1 MKLRWEVSE
10 VCGGAPGNRRPY
22 RGEILTGVAMDTSDI
37 IKLGITVGSGII
49 ALWQIK
55 ARFNIQRIL
64 RQESFNLHSSVA
76 LVLGNCQVARDQ
88 IINNQIPN
96 AIATAG
102 QAEGG
107 TQMLL
112 KQTVKLICHYHNPT
126 DADIDEWIG
135 RGKINQQYKPMF
147 LSHSEKNRGWLRSI
161 YHIVKKKLFGF
172 LTT

>member
-1 MKLRWEVSE
+1 
-10 VCGGAPGNRRPY
+10 
-22 RGEILTGVAMDTSDI
+22 MDIPDS
-37 IKLGITVGSGII
+37 IKLGITVVSGII

-55 ARFNIQRIL
+55 ARLNIQKIL
-64 RQESFNLHSSVA
+64 QQESFNLHSSVA
-76 LVLGNCQVARDQ
+76 LVLGNCQIARDQ

-126 DADIDEWIG
+126 DSDIDEWIK

-147 LSHSEKNRGWLRSI
+147 LSHSEKNRGCLPSI
-161 YHIVKKKLFGF
+161 YKIIVRKLF
-172 LTT
+172 